1 MSNQQIQIVPY
12 SEDFAEAHCEF
23 AARMWPNKRRRREGT
38 YQRWKFRGPAQ
49 GPLDGL
55 LLAVE
60 DGIVL
65 GQLGLIPA
73 VLRVGKNSYPCQWAC
88 DLMVDSSLRRKGV
101 GTLLLKAAMARPVVT
116 LGSNPS
122 PAADIT
128 MSRLGFKPLTGPRIM
143 ILPRQLNEVLA
154 WVMPPSLKKAIP
166 LVSIVGRPIAAFR
179 SRALIKKAGTEVVT
193 ESTWEEI
200 LRLIEAR
207 QSTIDSPHVLHD
219 YQFMAWRCSG
229 LDGYT
234 AKLEAIQVDGGFAVI
249 GPAKHCY
256 YVYEWGA
263 GSKGDF
269 LALFRAIYRRAARAK
284 CQTIEVLAHGPQEE
298 QWLREVRFI
307 GMRTRFK
314 VICYPPERLIPR
326 YDKFYYCIYDS
337 DGNL

>member
-1 MSNQQIQIVPY
+1 
-12 SEDFAEAHCEF
+12 
-23 AARMWPNKRRRREGT
+23 MWPNKRRRREEA

-60 DGIVL
+60 DGSVL

-73 VLRVGKNSYPCQWAC
+73 ALRVGDSIYPCQWAC

-101 GTLLLKAAMARPVVT
+101 GSLLLKAAMARPVVT

-128 MSRLGFKPLTGPRIM
+128 MSRLGFEPLTGPRIM

-154 WVMPPSLKKAIP
+154 WVMPHSLKKIIP
-166 LVSIVGRPIAAFR
+166 LVSAVGRPLAAFR
-179 SRALIKKAGTEVVT
+179 SRALIKKEGTETVT
-193 ESTWEEI
+193 DSTWEEI
-200 LRLIEAR
+200 LPLIEAR

-219 YQFMAWRCSG
+219 RQFMEWRCSG

-234 AKLEAIQVDGGFAVI
+234 VKLEAIQVDSGFAVI
-249 GPAKHCY
+249 GPAKNNY
-256 YVYEWGA
+256 YVYEWSA
-263 GSKGDF
+263 GSKGDL
-269 LALFRAIYRRAARAK
+269 LALFRAIHRKAAIAK
-284 CQTIEVLAHGPQEE
+284 CQTIEVLAHGPGEE
-298 QWLREVRFI
+298 QWLREVGFI

-314 VICYPPERLIPR
+314 VLCYFAERLIR
-326 YDKFYYCIYDS
+326 KYDRFYYCIYDS